1 LIAQNTAA
9 VTRQMLE
16 QHMPDLVGISAP
28 FSGNVY
34 GAFQMAAEVRR
45 FRPEIRV
52 ALGGGFANTSLRDLT
67 EPEVFDWFD
76 YVTLD
81 DGEEPLL
88 ALVRHLQGKLPETG
102 LVRTKHRVSGSVVTR
117 QGLGTAKELGFSA
130 GARTGGPDYAGLP
143 LGDYLATCEMLN
155 PMGRLWSD
163 TRWNKLIVAHGCY
176 WRKCSFCDITLDY
189 VARYEAG
196 EPVHLVQQ
204 IESVIKQ
211 TGQTG
216 FHFVDEAAPPTVLAR
231 MAKELRDRK
240 LSITWWGNVRFDKA
254 FNRKMVELL
263 ADSGCIAVTG
273 GLETA
278 SDRLLKMMNKGVSV
292 AQVARVTKNFS
303 DVGIMVHAYLIYG
316 FPSQTTQETVDALEN
331 VRQLFLN
338 GCLFSAYW
346 HRFSLT
352 AHSGVAKNPEAFGV
366 RIVEP
371 PSRGFARNVLAYE
384 EDRPAPHDDF
394 GAALDK
400 AVYNWMHGVGLEEDV
415 RSWFS
420 VKVPRTTVP
429 KNFVAKVLAT
439 PE

>member
-1 LIAQNTAA
+1 
-9 VTRQMLE
+9 
-16 QHMPDLVGISAP
+16 
-28 FSGNVY
+28 
-34 GAFQMAAEVRR
+34 
-45 FRPEIRV
+45 
-52 ALGGGFANTSLRDLT
+52 
-67 EPEVFDWFD
+67 
-76 YVTLD
+76 
-81 DGEEPLL
+81 
-88 ALVRHLQGKLPETG
+88 
-102 LVRTKHRVSGSVVTR
+102 
-117 QGLGTAKELGFSA
+117 
-130 GARTGGPDYAGLP
+130 
-143 LGDYLATCEMLN
+143 MLN

-196 EPVHLVQQ
+196 EPVHLIQQ
-204 IESVIKQ
+204 IESVIQQ

-240 LSITWWGNVRFDKA
+240 ISITWWGNVRFDKA

-292 AQVARVTKNFS
+292 GQVARVTKNFS

-316 FPSQTTQETVDALEN
+316 FPSQTIQETVDALEN

-352 AHSGVAKNPEAFGV
+352 AHSGVAKNPAAFGV

-384 EDRPAPHDDF
+384 EDDPAPHDDF
-394 GAALDK
+394 GPALDK

-415 RSWFS
+415 RSWFT

-429 KNFVAKVLAT
+429 KNFVAKVLAS